1 MATVPPDC
9 RGYVGLPNGELGTGF
24 DEQIYQNVTLK
35 VPYEAL
41 ESYRNAPT
49 WCNFQNI
56 VGVDFSP
63 VIEFADQNVKALCVQ
78 NWDINGD
85 GELSQDEA
93 AAVTD
98 LNNVFTGNRT
108 ITSFNELEYFTG
120 LATIGYMAFQGCTSL
135 TSVVIPN
142 SVTSI
147 DQGVF
152 AGCSALKNVTIPNS
166 VTSIGY
172 NAFYNCRKFTSVTI
186 PASVTSIGNNA
197 FQGCTTLKTLNFN
210 AISCDDFSPPSPPF
224 GDLNISTINFGDSVQ
239 RIPAH
244 FVCGLENMKS
254 LTIPNSVT
262 SIGDYAF
269 DGCFGLTNITFG
281 ESLEIIGNSAFYG
294 CEGLTSLV
302 FPQSLTSIQE
312 KAFRDCSNIVNVKC
326 LGRIPASAS
335 QNSFDEM
342 TYQNASLCVPNDAVE
357 AYRLA
362 EGWKQFLNIGGV
374 YDFEQDG
381 LFYKI
386 TSNGEVSLT
395 NGPEPYSS
403 SVMVPAEVTYEGVTY
418 AVTGIVNGT
427 FANAELSNLYLPVTI
442 GYIGDGTF
450 SGCNIQSLYITGAG
464 SWQAGALNLQVN
476 NLFIDSGVTGLAGLQ
491 VDASSI
497 YCFATVPPACDDQT
511 FQSYNADLHVPASSL
526 AAYFTAPYWCNF
538 LNIIGDAVEL
548 TEFTL
553 SDSSLEMPVG
563 GQATLRVTIKPTNAT
578 AAEVTWS
585 SSNEAV
591 ATVTGGVVTGIA
603 AGECDIIAISQS
615 QRAVCHVVVYDIPAT
630 GITISQETA
639 KMEMGTQLTLTA
651 TVLPEDATDKTVTW
665 LSDNEAVA
673 TVADGVVTAVGTGEC
688 NITAI
693 CGELQAIC
701 HVIVVEH
708 LISITL
714 DEHEISI
721 LPNHIIILTP
731 TISPVSTDLVV
742 TSTNPNVAAVRLAGN
757 KIQVVGIAEGT
768 TTIYVNSADGYAE
781 GDSCEVTVITEIG
794 DVNNDGFVD
803 INDVT
808 TLIDRVLGKNQ
819 PLNSENADVNYD
831 GNIDINDVTDL
842 IGAVLGTS
850 QLVPKDKNT
859 IPITVNGVTFKMVRV
874 NGGTFTMGATAE
886 QGGDALEW
894 ENPAHQVTLSDYA
907 IGQTE
912 VTQALWEAVMGSN
925 PSLFTSDPNRPV
937 ERVTW
942 DECQEFITRLN
953 ALTGKRFRLPTE
965 AEWEFAARGGNKSQ
979 GYKYAGS
986 NNIDE
991 VAWYLDNSYAVGS
1004 GSPDYGT
1011 HIVGTQKAN
1020 ELGLYDMSG
1029 NVWEWCQDYFG
1040 DYGSEAQFN
1049 PTGPETGTN
1058 RMRRGGGWDLE
1069 NASCRVSHRS
1079 NRVPTYK
1086 YNNQGLRLVLDVVDV
1101 YSVNGV
1107 SFTMVPV
1114 KGGTFT
1120 MGATAEQGDDALEW
1134 EYPTHQVT
1142 LSDYAIGQTE
1152 VTQALWE
1159 AVMGSNPSLFTSDPN
1174 RPVERVTWDEC
1185 QEFIT
1190 RLNALTGKRFRL
1202 PTEAEWEFAARGGNK
1217 SQGYKYAG
1225 SNNID
1230 EVAWYLD
1237 NSYAV
1242 GSGSPD
1248 FGTHIV
1254 GTQKANELGLYDMSG
1269 NVWEWCQDYFGDYA
1283 SEAQFNPTGP
1293 ETGTNRMRR
1302 GGGWDLE
1309 NASCRVSHRSNRVST
1324 YKYNNQGLRLAL

>member
-1 MATVPPDC
+1 MPPYC
-9 RGYVGLPNGELGTGF
+9 CGYIALPNGELGTGF

-41 ESYRNAPT
+41 EAYRNAPS

-63 VIEFADQNVKALCVQ
+63 VIEFADQHVKALCVQ

-93 AAVTD
+93 AAVTS
-98 LNNVFTGNRT
+98 LNSVFKGNSS
-108 ITSFNELEYFTG
+108 ITSFNELAYFTG
-120 LATIGYMAFQGCTSL
+120 LTSIQINEFMNCTKL
-135 TSVVIPN
+135 TSVV
-142 SVTSI
+142 
-147 DQGVF
+147 
-152 AGCSALKNVTIPNS
+152 
-166 VTSIGY
+166 
-172 NAFYNCRKFTSVTI
+172 
-186 PASVTSIGNNA
+186 
-197 FQGCTTLKTLNFN
+197 
-210 AISCDDFSPPSPPF
+210 
-224 GDLNISTINFGDSVQ
+224 
-239 RIPAH
+239 
-244 FVCGLENMKS
+244 
-254 LTIPNSVT
+254 IPNSVT

-302 FPQSLTSIQE
+302 LPQSLTSVQE
-312 KAFRDCSNIVNVKC
+312 KAFEDCSNISSVKC
-326 LGRIPASAS
+326 LGTIPASAN

-357 AYRLA
+357 AYRQA
-362 EGWKQFLNIGGV
+362 EGWKRFLNIGGV

-381 LFYKI
+381 LYYKI

-395 NGPEPYSS
+395 NGPEPYSG
-403 SVMVPAEVTYEGVTY
+403 SVMVPAEVTCEGVTY
-418 AVTGIVNGT
+418 AVTGIDNGT

-442 GYIGDGTF
+442 GYIGDGAF

-464 SWQAGALNLQVN
+464 SWQACALNLQVN
-476 NLFIDSGVTGLAGLQ
+476 NLFIDSGVNGLAGLQ

-497 YCFATVPPACDDQT
+497 YCYATVPPACDDQT

-553 SDSSLEMPVG
+553 SDSSLDMPVG
-563 GQATLRVTIKPTNAT
+563 GQATLRATIKPTNAT

-585 SSNEAV
+585 SGNDAV

-603 AGECDIIAISQS
+603 AGECDIFAISQS
-615 QRAVCHVVVYDIPAT
+615 QRAVCHVVVYDIPPT

-639 KMEMGTQLTLTA
+639 KMEMGTQFTLTA

-665 LSDNEAVA
+665 QTDNEAVA
-673 TVADGVVTAVGTGEC
+673 TVVDGVVTAMGTGEC
-688 NITAI
+688 NITAN
-693 CGELQAIC
+693 CGELQATC

-757 KIQVVGIAEGT
+757 KIQVVGIVEGT

-859 IPITVNGVTFKMVRV
+859 MPITVNGVTFKMVRV

-886 QGGDALEW
+886 QGDDALEW
-894 ENPAHQVTLSDYA
+894 EYPAHQVTLSDYA

-953 ALTGKRFRLPTE
+953 ALTGKQFRLPTE
-965 AEWEFAARGGNKSQ
+965 AEWEFAARGGNKSR

-991 VAWYLDNSYAVGS
+991 VSWYLDNSYAVGS
-1004 GSPDYGT
+1004 SSPDYGT
-1011 HIVGTQKAN
+1011 HVVGTKKAN

-1029 NVWEWCQDYFG
+1029 NVWEWCQNYFG
-1040 DYGSEAQFN
+1040 DYTNEAQFN
-1049 PTGPETGTN
+1049 PTGPETGSN

-1079 NRVPTYK
+1079 NRAPTYK

-1120 MGATAEQGDDALEW
+1120 MGATTEQGDDALEW
-1134 EYPTHQVT
+1134 EYPAHQVT

-1190 RLNALTGKRFRL
+1190 RLNTLTGKQFRL

-1217 SQGYKYAG
+1217 SRGYKYAG

-1248 FGTHIV
+1248 YGTHAV
-1254 GTQKANELGLYDMSG
+1254 GTKKANELNLYDMSG
-1269 NVWEWCQDYFGDYA
+1269 NVWEWCQDYFGDYTN
-1283 SEAQFNPTGP
+1283 EAQFNPTGP
-1293 ETGTNRMRR
+1293 ETGSNRMRR

-1309 NASCRVSHRSNRVST
+1309 NASCRVSHRSNRVPT
-1324 YKYNNQGLRLAL
+1324 YKYNNHGLRLAL